1 VEAKNDEPVVAT
13 EPKPPSGITKP
24 SFKPR
29 RRRNISQRKGLLSIP
44 LVHEGS
50 EENEV
55 VRVVTPRTVRK
66 RRAPVSSTDEQP
78 ARKTRK
84 AKTVSPSIP
93 TEEDSTPLQEE
104 SIDVM
109 SPRKGRKRALVNN
122 SAEEPAIKSRKKA
135 KTVSP
140 SIPTEG
146 DSAPLQKDCI
156 KVVSPKK
163 GRKGALAKNSDEQPA
178 RKTGRKA
185 KNVDKCKT

>member
-1 VEAKNDEPVVAT
+1 MGPIYSILKKEEEAKNDEPVVAT
-13 EPKPPSGITKP
+13 V
-24 SFKPR
+24 
-29 RRRNISQRKGLLSIP
+29 SIP

-50 EENEV
+50 EDNAV
-55 VRVVTPRTVRK
+55 VREVTQRSVRK

-78 ARKTRK
+78 ARKTRKK

-140 SIPTEG
+140 SIPTEE
-146 DSAPLQKDCI
+146 DSTPLQEDCI